1 MKEQFSEALRGKKL
15 PILTLDNK
23 WYRLLDDETRARVA
37 GTEEQ
42 LNTLLKRQG
51 KLNTEVKDI
60 KKLKKKLMGEI
71 VAIANEAEQ
80 SENDESVKKLEQHK
94 NLVEECNE
102 RLAEYQDELLELPA
116 EIDKLNFQLMLATME
131 CCYSTMQENTE
142 EIDAIA
148 EWVKEIRIELKKR
161 LVRKQEMEQKNHAI
175 YSYMH
180 DVFGADVVNLFDM
193 KYNPEEKHPVLPEKR
208 RMIRNNGN
216 GRCGVFRAGLFAC
229 SIV

>member
-193 KYNPEEKHPVLPEKR
+193 KYNPEEKHPVLPEKK
-208 RMIRNNGN
+208 
-216 GRCGVFRAGLFAC
+216 ADDKK
-229 SIV
+229 